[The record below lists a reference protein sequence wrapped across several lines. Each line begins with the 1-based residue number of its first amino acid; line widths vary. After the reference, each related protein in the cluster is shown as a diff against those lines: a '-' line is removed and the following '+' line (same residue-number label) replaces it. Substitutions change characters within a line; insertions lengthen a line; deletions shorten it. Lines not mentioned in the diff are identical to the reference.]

1 MALYL
6 GGKIRFNDV
15 FIAQFK
21 SEDVQEFLRITRYNL
36 VTRNNSPYCTLEHL
50 LYNKPSF
57 ELERE
62 LYWYLMGKKNATRK
76 NYIEMSVSS
85 MSESYDL
92 LKKLKEI
99 EQQMKIDNKW

>member
-1 MALYL
+1 MALYQ
-6 GGKIRFNDV
+6 GGKIRFNDA

-21 SEDVQEFLRITRYNL
+21 SEDVQEFLRITRGNL
-36 VTRNNSPYCTLEHL
+36 VNRKNSPYCTLEHL
-50 LYNKPSF
+50 LYNNPSF

-62 LYWYLMGKKNATRK
+62 LYWYLMGKKNATSK